1 MERIK
6 HIFSEMKIV
15 VDNPR
20 RAVQQ
25 HKEKTGRG
33 AVGCFP
39 VYCPEEIVHAAGLL
53 PVGLWGGQTT
63 LSRANTF
70 FPAFACSIMQSV
82 MEFALKGVYND
93 LLAVIIPAPCDTL
106 KSFGQDWPFAVPDV
120 KSIPIV
126 YPQLGYLPEG
136 MEYLKSEFENVRV
149 QLEKIGAL
157 KISDA
162 ALNYSVDV
170 YNEHRQVMREF
181 TKVAPLYPT
190 LITPVTRH
198 LVMKSAYFME
208 KSQHTAMVRELIT
221 ELTQQPPQDWKGK
234 KVILS
239 GIMAEPDSL
248 LEVFIENGLT
258 VVGDDLAHESRQ
270 YRTDAPAG
278 NDPLMRLA
286 RQWAQMK
293 GCSMVYDP
301 QKKRGD
307 MLIKMVRDIGADAVV
322 LCMMKFCDPEEFDYP
337 VMKVQFEEAGIPLL
351 YLEIDQQMQ
360 SMEQAR
366 TRLQSFAEMLSGSDF
381 MAS

>member
-1 MERIK
+1 MERIQD
-6 HIFSEMKIV
+6 IFSEMKAV
-15 VDNPR
+15 VSNPR
-20 RAVQQ
+20 QAVQQ
-25 HKEKTGRG
+25 FKEKTGRG

-53 PVGLWGGQTT
+53 PIGLWGGQTT
-63 LSRANTF
+63 LSRAHTF

-82 MEFALKGVYND
+82 MEFALRGVYDD
-93 LLAVIIPAPCDTL
+93 LQAVIIPAPCDTL
-106 KSFGQDWPFAVPDV
+106 KSFGQDWPFAVPHV

-136 MEYLKSEFENVRV
+136 MEYLKSEFEIVRAEM
-149 QLEKIGAL
+149 EKITGTR
-157 KISDA
+157 ISDA
-162 ALNYSVDV
+162 ALNYSIDV
-170 YNEHRQVMREF
+170 YNEHRQIMREF
-181 TKVAPLYPT
+181 SSVAPAYPAVV
-190 LITPVTRH
+190 TPVTRH

-208 KSQHTAMVRELIT
+208 KSQHTALVRELIDQ
-221 ELTQQPPQDWKGK
+221 LAQQQAQDWEGK

-239 GIMAEPDSL
+239 GIMAEPDAL
-248 LEVFIENGLT
+248 LELFIENGLT

-278 NDPLMRLA
+278 SDPLMRMA
-286 RQWAQMK
+286 GQWAQMK

-307 MLIKMVRDIGADAVV
+307 MLIDMVRHSGADAVV

-360 SMEQAR
+360 SVEQAR